1 MAQVVV
7 AVTKGSRRDL
17 IPRIPFPADS
27 LSRIGAA
34 LLAVLVLIALL
45 GPLLP
50 VGDPRTI
57 GVGPR
62 LAGPSVHW
70 LAGTDSLGRS
80 LLPRVI
86 EGVRNTIL
94 LAAVAVSVTV
104 VISTVLGLL
113 AAYRGR
119 AVDLAVVRSA
129 DALFAF
135 PPILLA
141 ILAAAIAGPGSAGA
155 VASIVLVTLP
165 LMIRVVRASALTVAS
180 RDFVTAAEVGGASLP
195 RILFVHL
202 LPNIAGP
209 IIVQATYALSVAMLV
224 ESGLSFLGLGIQPPD
239 ASLGSLVSEGT
250 IYLTIAPWLV
260 FVPGAV
266 LGFAILAVNLLG
278 DGLRDMIDPRSLRVL
293 R

>member
-1 MAQVVV
+1 MVLALLV
-7 AVTKGSRRDL
+7 
-17 IPRIPFPADS
+17 
-27 LSRIGAA
+27 
-34 LLAVLVLIALL
+34 LLAVF

-50 VGDPRTI
+50 LGDPLAI

-62 LAGPSVHW
+62 LAGPSAHW
-70 LAGTDSLGRS
+70 LVGTDALGRS
-80 LLPRVI
+80 LLPRVVQ
-86 EGVRNTIL
+86 GVRNTIL
-94 LAAVAVSVTV
+94 LAATAVSITV
-104 VISTVLGLL
+104 VISTVVGLL

-119 AVDLAVVRSA
+119 AVDLLVVRA
-129 DALFAF
+129 TDALFAF

-155 VASIVLVTLP
+155 IASIVLVTLP
-165 LMIRVVRASALTVAS
+165 LMVRVVRASTLAIAG
-180 RDFVTAAEVGGASLP
+180 RDFVAAAEVGGASLA
-195 RILFVHL
+195 RILFIHL
-202 LPNIAGP
+202 LPNVAGP

-224 ESGLSFLGLGIQPPD
+224 ESGLSFLGLGVQPPN

-266 LGFAILAVNLLG
+266 LGIAILSVNLLG
-278 DGLRDMIDPRSLRVL
+278 DGLRDLIDPRALRVL

>member
-1 MAQVVV
+1 V
-7 AVTKGSRRDL
+7 L
-17 IPRIPFPADS
+17 PF
-27 LSRIGAA
+27 
-34 LLAVLVLIALL
+34 
-45 GPLLP
+45 
-50 VGDPRTI
+50 GDPRAI

-62 LAGPSVHW
+62 LAGPAAHW
-70 LAGTDSLGRS
+70 LAGTDALGRS
-80 LLPRVI
+80 LLPRVV
-86 EGVRNTIL
+86 EAVRNTVL
-94 LAAVAVSVTV
+94 LAAAAVSITVAVSTV
-104 VISTVLGLL
+104 VGLL
-113 AAYRGR
+113 AAYRGG
-119 AVDLAVVRSA
+119 AVDLVVVRAA

-155 VASIVLVTLP
+155 LASIVLVTLP
-165 LMIRVVRASALTVAS
+165 LMIRVVRASTLTVAG
-180 RDFVTAAEVGGASLP
+180 RDFVAAAEVGGASLP

-224 ESGLSFLGLGIQPPD
+224 ESGLSFLGLGVQPPD
-239 ASLGSLVSEGT
+239 ASLGSLVYEGT

-266 LGFAILAVNLLG
+266 LGMAILAVNLLG
-278 DGLRDMIDPRSLRVL
+278 DGLRDVIDPRAPRVL